1 MDQDSVLPLVPRG
14 NLPTPRGSRGD
25 AAPAPRLHARRIVV
39 ACPEPMQAETV
50 ERVLRHH
57 AQDLAPEGIEVRRV
71 LDGLTCLQDIQL
83 TPPDLLILHARLE
96 DMSAVEILQSWD
108 VAHPG
113 TSLPVIVLSANFGS
127 DVPRGMP
134 GAVVVNLPFDTTE
147 LMGIVARALSEGSA
161 GHA

>member
-1 MDQDSVLPLVPRG
+1 M
-14 NLPTPRGSRGD
+14 
-25 AAPAPRLHARRIVV
+25 
-39 ACPEPMQAETV
+39 ACPEPLLAETV

-57 AQDLAPEGIEVRRV
+57 APDLAPEGLEVRRV

-96 DMSAVEILQSWD
+96 DMSAVDILQAWD
-108 VAHPG
+108 STHPG
-113 TSLPVIVLSANFGS
+113 TSLPVIVLSSHFGS

-134 GAVVVNLPFDTTE
+134 GAVVVNLPFDNAE
-147 LMGIVARALSEGSA
+147 LMGIVSRALSEGAA